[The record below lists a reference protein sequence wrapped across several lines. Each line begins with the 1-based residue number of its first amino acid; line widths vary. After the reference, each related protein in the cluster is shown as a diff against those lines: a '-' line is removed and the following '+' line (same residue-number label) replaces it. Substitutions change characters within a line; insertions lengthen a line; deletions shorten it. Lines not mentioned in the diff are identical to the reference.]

1 MGGRDRY
8 FYPTMYNM
16 VRVVNRLAEMVEKK
30 GGKVERREEELS
42 IHFRDGQNNVRD
54 DIPAVTTNFV
64 SLIADL
70 WIRFELNGY
79 RYYFEVDNNPFF
91 PDGYIK
97 TPVGWD
103 GKSYIDKI
111 ESGEKSWLYDDMF
124 RFAAKEEVIDLSA
137 AALLNQLEAAQN
149 SCKFT

>member
-30 GGKVERREEELS
+30 GGKVEWREEELS
-42 IHFRDGQNNVRD
+42 IHFRDGQHKVRD
-54 DIPAVTTNFV
+54 DVPPVATKFV

-70 WIRFELNGY
+70 WIRFELDGY
-79 RYYFEVDNNPFF
+79 RYYFEVENNPYM

-111 ESGEKSWLYDDMF
+111 KSGEKNWLYDGLF
-124 RFAAKEEVIDLSA
+124 RFAAKEEMIDMSA
-137 AALLNQLEAAQN
+137 AALLNQLQAAQD
-149 SCKFT
+149 CRKFA